1 MKKQIADTE
10 EQYKIEVENGKEMKI
25 QYESTISS
33 LNHDLEKHRAQMD
46 EMEERITSQSVT
58 IESLNHKITANQEL
72 EKEMNGIL
80 EEKNHEIEVLQSN
93 LMNNQK
99 QLEERIEELAKQ
111 KEMIVSMTMNKP
123 SSGLPPQQTS
133 VSDESSIDVS
143 HDSQHSMESTSTS
156 LLHRC
161 YLIVSLFIEVENES
175 DRLLVDVTNG
185 VTEGTM

>member
-1 MKKQIADTE
+1 MKKQVADTE
-10 EQYKIEVENGKEMKI
+10 EQYQMEVENGKEMKT
-25 QYESTISS
+25 QYEAAISS
-33 LNHDLEKHRAQMD
+33 LNHDLEKQRAQMD
-46 EMEERITSQSVT
+46 EMEERITSQSIT
-58 IESLNHKITANQEL
+58 IESLNHKITTNQEL

-80 EEKNHEIEVLQSN
+80 EEKNHEIEVLKSN

-111 KEMIVSMTMNKP
+111 KEMIVSMTMNDQP
-123 SSGLPPQQTS
+123 TQQTP
-133 VSDESSIDVS
+133 VSDKTSIEVS
-143 HDSQHSMESTSTS
+143 HDSQHSIESTSTS